1 MIARL
6 HAPAVGL
13 LLLLAAVLLVCSGSA
28 AAATATASL
37 SSNSVAVGDSV
48 EMRVEVSGASQ
59 VRWSGSLSVEG
70 LQIDGPQMSRSLQ
83 FGRAFT
89 TSITFVFSIAPE
101 RAGTFTIPALQIQA
115 DGQQISTE
123 PLKLTATA
131 AGSAG
136 SSTQGAGEPSA
147 PRYFAQLLVPRES
160 AYVGETL
167 QVELRLHVDAQIL
180 WEPTYMPSIDGEG
193 FTKVKIPNPRRE
205 RARRDGRE
213 YDVLVFRTAITP
225 SKAGKIKIGPSE
237 IVFDAQIPRAQKRR
251 SRSRS
256 LFDDF
261 FDSDVFND
269 PMFAQRQRLTTTAEA
284 VELEIKPLPTAGRPP
299 SFSGAVGQFKFSAE
313 GSPTQVKIGDPVTM
327 KMLVSGRGN
336 FDRVNAPAVA
346 DSKGW
351 HIYPATGNFTA
362 DDELGVSGT
371 KSFEMAVVPEEKHT
385 SMPVL
390 EFSYFDP
397 EAGKYVTLT
406 SPAAPLIVEGDAVP
420 KPPPVSQSSVAAA
433 PAPTPP
439 APDHILGLRYD
450 VGQQRSFEP
459 LYRNRTFVAA
469 QAAPAAALLGFL
481 IWRRTR
487 KDEHSRVVA
496 ALRRHKTE
504 LWRTVRSAQSADS
517 FYDAASR
524 LLQVDAA
531 LATGGSESTFD
542 AAGVCRA
549 RQVDE
554 QTAHVVQE
562 IFEARA
568 ARVYAGRAAVAE
580 SFEEADRTRVLAALE
595 RYEKCHAAR

>member
-1 MIARL
+1 
-6 HAPAVGL
+6 
-13 LLLLAAVLLVCSGSA
+13 
-28 AAATATASL
+28 
-37 SSNSVAVGDSV
+37 
-48 EMRVEVSGASQ
+48 
-59 VRWSGSLSVEG
+59 
-70 LQIDGPQMSRSLQ
+70 
-83 FGRAFT
+83 
-89 TSITFVFSIAPE
+89 
-101 RAGTFTIPALQIQA
+101 
-115 DGQQISTE
+115 
-123 PLKLTATA
+123 
-131 AGSAG
+131 
-136 SSTQGAGEPSA
+136 
-147 PRYFAQLLVPRES
+147 
-160 AYVGETL
+160 
-167 QVELRLHVDAQIL
+167 
-180 WEPTYMPSIDGEG
+180 
-193 FTKVKIPNPRRE
+193 
-205 RARRDGRE
+205 
-213 YDVLVFRTAITP
+213 
-225 SKAGKIKIGPSE
+225 
-237 IVFDAQIPRAQKRR
+237 
-251 SRSRS
+251 
-256 LFDDF
+256 
-261 FDSDVFND
+261 
-269 PMFAQRQRLTTTAEA
+269 
-284 VELEIKPLPTAGRPP
+284 
-299 SFSGAVGQFKFSAE
+299 
-313 GSPTQVKIGDPVTM
+313 
-327 KMLVSGRGN
+327 
-336 FDRVNAPAVA
+336 
-346 DSKGW
+346 
-351 HIYPATGNFTA
+351 
-362 DDELGVSGT
+362 VSGT

-420 KPPPVSQSSVAAA
+420 KPPPVSPSSVAAA

-439 APDHILGLRYD
+439 PPQAPPAPDDILGLRYD

-524 LLQVDAA
+524 LPQVDAA